1 MRPVTVCPILSAQ
14 PLLPLLPCCQ
24 PRPDAC
30 VTQMNAPSSFPLSLR
45 LFVSVR
51 VGVCVS
57 YVWHRLARAEDLGGL
72 SDQVATAAL
81 RQAYQPLFKC
91 IKSIVLPL
99 LLSYIYTRIV
109 NPLAFSTQLS
119 EACCAYLHVSCFL
132 SRRRRATDS
141 NRLLDCSVRLLRH
154 VTICLVDCLNSSSN
168 R

>member
-1 MRPVTVCPILSAQ
+1 MRPPQFVQPSRLSPCCPCC
-14 PLLPLLPCCQ
+14 PCCCQ
-24 PRPDAC
+24 PRPDAS

-99 LLSYIYTRIV
+99 LLSYIYYTRIV
-109 NPLAFSTQLS
+109 TGVFHTVVRGLLRVS
-119 EACCAYLHVSCFL
+119 ACFMFL
-132 SRRRRATDS
+132 VQTTAR
-141 NRLLDCSVRLLRH
+141 NRLEQTTGLQCPLTSTRYNML
-154 VTICLVDCLNSSSN
+154 S
-168 R
+168 